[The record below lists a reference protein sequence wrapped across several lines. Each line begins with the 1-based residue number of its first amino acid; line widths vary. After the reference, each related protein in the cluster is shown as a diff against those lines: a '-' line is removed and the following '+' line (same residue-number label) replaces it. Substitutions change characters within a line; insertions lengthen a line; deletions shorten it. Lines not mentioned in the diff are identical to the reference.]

1 MTRNIKLTI
10 EYDGSDY
17 AGWQAQPNA
26 PTVQAV
32 IERALGTVLG
42 EPTRVTGAGRTD
54 AGVHAR
60 GQVANVRTSSTIP
73 ARGLMHALNATM
85 PDDVAIL
92 QCDDVPV
99 DFHARFGA
107 LSRSY
112 EYTIL
117 NRDAPSALRGR
128 YSWRYRRRIDVD
140 VWDQLA
146 NDLLGTRDCSSFR
159 KTGSQRRNPVCTVL
173 DCSCSRTGDTVT
185 LAITADAFLRGM
197 VRAVVGTFVKVA
209 PDDAADVE
217 AARLALRGI
226 LAAGDRSV
234 AGASVPPQGLCLVG
248 VAYP

>member
-32 IERALGTVLG
+32 IERALATVLG
-42 EPTRVTGAGRTD
+42 EPTRATGAGRTD

-60 GQVANVRTSSTIP
+60 GQVANVHTSSTIP

-92 QCDDVPV
+92 QCDDVPA

-117 NRDAPSALRGR
+117 NREAPSALRGR
-128 YSWRYRRRIDVD
+128 YTWRYRRPIAED
-140 VWDQLA
+140 VWHELG
-146 NDLLGTRDCSSFR
+146 NELLGTRDCSSFR
-159 KTGSQRRNPVCTVL
+159 KTGSQRRNAVCTVL
-173 DCSCSRTGDTVT
+173 ACSCHRAGDTVT

-197 VRAVVGTFVKVA
+197 VRAVVGTFAKVA
-209 PDDAADVE
+209 PDDEADAE
-217 AARLALRGI
+217 DARAELREI
-226 LAAGDRSV
+226 LAARDRGA
-234 AGASVPPQGLCLVG
+234 AGASVPPQGLCLVD